1 MSGLPADRNESRR
14 DNEQQGACEGGLKI
28 ELERNRLWLGM
39 IFVFLS
45 GIFFG
50 YLLASF

>member
-1 MSGLPADRNESRR
+1 MSAM
-14 DNEQQGACEGGLKI
+14 I
-28 ELERNRLWLGM
+28 ELERKRLWLGV

-45 GIFFG
+45 GVFFG

>member
-1 MSGLPADRNESRR
+1 MMLDENTRR
-14 DNEQQGACEGGLKI
+14 QGAQEDGMKI
-28 ELERNRLWLGM
+28 ELERKRLWLGM

-45 GIFFG
+45 GVFFG

>member
-1 MSGLPADRNESRR
+1 M
-14 DNEQQGACEGGLKI
+14 KI
-28 ELERNRLWLGM
+28 ELERKRLWLGV

-45 GIFFG
+45 GVFFG